1 MVKHLLFESRRR
13 TKRIVSVTDLPSEV
27 TTVSRVVSVW
37 YLNVIRKTSI
47 YLMGLRS
54 VFRDV
59 GRGQVIYLVIELASI
74 TVYIETLFSRL
85 TIHSQAIVLVVILMI
100 TLISI

>member
-1 MVKHLLFESRRR
+1 M
-13 TKRIVSVTDLPSEV
+13 
-27 TTVSRVVSVW
+27 
-37 YLNVIRKTSI
+37 NVIRKTSI
-47 YLMGLRS
+47 YLMHLRS

-59 GRGQVIYLVIELASI
+59 GRGQVISLVIELASI